1 MALTLTVGQ
10 REIQRQADLAFKL
23 RDYKIFLALNDSG
36 LTADSP
42 ASEWLEKELDI
53 VSSPGYFAVSG
64 TLGAA
69 IWNPDTQ
76 RMILPE
82 ITAVFKADGGDW
94 TFNTICLHLVG
105 EEYLHSINVESPSK
119 TLLTG
124 AVAAY
129 AYQLQS
135 FVE

>member
-53 VSSPGYFAVSG
+53 VSSPGYYAVTG
-64 TLGAA
+64 QLGAS
-69 IWNPDTQ
+69 IWNPDSE
-76 RMILPE
+76 RAFLPE

-94 TFNTICLHLVG
+94 DYDTVCLYLYG
-105 EEYLHSINVESPSK
+105 EEYLHSINVEDPIK
-119 TLLTG
+119 NLATG

-129 AYQLQS
+129 AYQLQN

>member
-36 LTADSP
+36 LTADSL

-53 VSSPGYFAVSG
+53 VQNPGYYAVTG
-64 TLGAA
+64 QLGAS
-69 IWNPDTQ
+69 IWNPDIN
-76 RMILPE
+76 RAFLPE

-94 TFNTICLHLVG
+94 TFNTVCLHLYG
-105 EEYLHSINVESPSK
+105 EDYLHSINVESPSK
-119 TLLTG
+119 TLVTG